1 MSDRADAL
9 LVQDC
14 LSGRSEAFGTLVDR
28 YQVTMF
34 NVSLRIVRDREDAAD
49 VTQTAFFKA
58 FENLKS
64 FNPRYKFFSWLFRI
78 VVNESL
84 NQLKRSRVYTELDE
98 QLLSDEPGPDEKYHQ
113 EELQDRIESALT
125 DLKLEYRVVLVL
137 RHFQDLSYQ
146 DISYIT
152 DVPEKTVKSRLFT
165 ARKLLREKLMR
176 RGVQLRG

>member
-1 MSDRADAL
+1 MTDRADAL
-9 LVQDC
+9 VVQDC
-14 LSGRSEAFGTLVDR
+14 LGGNHEAFGALVDR
-28 YQVTMF
+28 YQGTMF
-34 NVSLRIVRDREDAAD
+34 NVSLRIVRNVEDAAD
-49 VTQTAFFKA
+49 VTQTAFVKA

-84 NQLKRSRVYTELDE
+84 NHLKRNRAYTELDE
-98 QLLSDEPGPDEKYHQ
+98 QLLSTDPAPDETYQ
-113 EELQDRIESALT
+113 REELRHRIDRALQ
-125 DLKLEYRVVLVL
+125 DLKLEYRVVLIL